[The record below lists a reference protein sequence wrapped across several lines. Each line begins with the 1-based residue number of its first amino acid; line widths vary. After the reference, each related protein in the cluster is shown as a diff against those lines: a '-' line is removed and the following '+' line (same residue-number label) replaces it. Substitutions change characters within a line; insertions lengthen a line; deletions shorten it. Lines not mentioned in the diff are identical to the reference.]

1 MQCMLTVRR
10 IKPGAEEE
18 FGRAWAPERWNHRMV
33 RAYHLRRQDDPLE
46 VITLAFFEGEPEEID
61 AMRDEPGWMAGE
73 ERRLSRIAPLEDQV
87 GLTGVFDVV
96 EEVQAAAVR
105 SD

>member
-10 IKPGAEEE
+10 LKPGAEAE
-18 FGRAWAPERWNHRMV
+18 FAQAWAPERWSSRMV

-61 AMRDEPGWMAGE
+61 AMRDEPQWMAGE
-73 ERRLSRIAPLEDQV
+73 ERRLSRIAPLEQDI
-87 GLTGVFDVV
+87 GLTGVFEVV
-96 EEVQAAAVR
+96 EEVHAAGVR
-105 SD
+105 SH

>member
-10 IKPGAEEE
+10 LKAGAEEE
-18 FGRAWAPERWNHRMV
+18 FGRAWAPERWSSRMV

-61 AMRDEPGWMAGE
+61 AMRDERSWMAGE
-73 ERRLSRIAPLEDQV
+73 EKRLSRIAPLEESV

-96 EEVQAAAVR
+96 EVVQPSESR
-105 SD
+105 SS